1 MVIDILGAQSNIRTV
16 VTLVGYGELN
26 VKHLPSISQQPRI
39 RAFYLQWQDQLM
51 PCPVANRCKDI
62 Y

>member
-1 MVIDILGAQSNIRTV
+1 MMVIDILGAQSNIRTV

-26 VKHLPSISQQPRI
+26 VQQPRI